1 MRIVIL
7 ISGRG
12 SNMDALLAAT
22 SGTDITVELIAAN
35 QPCEGLTRAAAA
47 GFPTALVSRLDYHS
61 KQAHEAALG
70 EYFRQAAPDWIFLAG
85 YMALLSADFIASQ
98 HHKIINIHPSLLP
111 AYKGLNTHQR
121 AIDDRAVYHG
131 VSIHL
136 VTAYMDAG
144 KVLVQAGIQ
153 INKTDTAN
161 SLAMRLLKVEH
172 ILYPAVLLALFSG
185 NLKISLASENAQ
197 HIWHSTSDLPK
208 IGEAGICLLNT
219 TTDH

>member
-1 MRIVIL
+1 MRIAIL

-12 SNMDALLAAT
+12 SNMDALLEAAT
-22 SGTDITVELIAAN
+22 SKAITVALIAAN
-35 QPCEGLTRAAAA
+35 QPCEGLKRATAA
-47 GFPTALVSRLDYHS
+47 GFPTALMSRSDYDS
-61 KQAHEAALG
+61 KQAHEAALS
-70 EYFRQAAPDWIFLAG
+70 EVLQQATPDWIFLAG

-98 HHKIINIHPSLLP
+98 HQRIINIHPSLLP

-136 VTAYMDAG
+136 VTTDMDAG
-144 KVLVQAGIQ
+144 TVLVQAGIQ
-153 INKTDTAN
+153 IDKKDSAK

-185 NLKISLASENAQ
+185 NLTISFISDNAKPT
-197 HIWHSTSDLPK
+197 WHCTSNLPQV
-208 IGEAGICLLNT
+208 GEADICLIKT
-219 TTDH
+219 TMIQ

>member
-12 SNMDALLAAT
+12 SHMDALLEAA
-22 SGTDITVELIAAN
+22 SGTAITVTLVAAN
-35 QPCEGLTRAAAA
+35 QPCEGLTRAAVA
-47 GFPTALVSRLDYHS
+47 GIRTVLVSQSDYDS
-61 KQAHEAALG
+61 KKAHEAALS
-70 EYFRQAAPDWIFLAG
+70 EVLQQAAPDWIFLAG
-85 YMALLSADFIASQ
+85 YMALLSAEFIACQ

-136 VTAYMDAG
+136 VTADVDAG

-153 INKTDTAN
+153 IDKTDTAD

-172 ILYPAVLLALFSG
+172 MLYPAVLLALYSG
-185 NLKISLASENAQ
+185 NLTISFILENAQ
-197 HIWHSTSDLPK
+197 PIWHSTSDLPQ
-208 IGEAGICLLNT
+208 IGEADICLMKT
-219 TTDH
+219 TINQ